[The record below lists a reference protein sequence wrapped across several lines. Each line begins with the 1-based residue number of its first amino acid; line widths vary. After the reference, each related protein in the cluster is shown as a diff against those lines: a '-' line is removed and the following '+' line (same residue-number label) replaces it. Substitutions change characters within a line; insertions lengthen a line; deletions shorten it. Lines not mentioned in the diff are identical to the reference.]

1 MASNSSCA
9 PPPPPPPWCCSPS
22 FGTKEGSCGYGAIP
36 KDQYPYFSTAA
47 LAPSNKFYAAD
58 ELQGCGQC
66 FQIQCADD
74 RAGGGCGGAPA
85 ATGLWAVH

>member
-1 MASNSSCA
+1 MHSCSPPGKLTCRLILPSSSA
-9 PPPPPPPWCCSPS
+9 LHRAACSPS

-36 KDQYPYFSTAA
+36 KDKYPYFSTAA
-47 LAPSNKFYAAD
+47 LAPSNKFYTAD

-74 RAGGGCGGAPA
+74 RAGE
-85 ATGLWAVH
+85 

>member
-1 MASNSSCA
+1 MHSCSPPGKLTCRLKLPASSA
-9 PPPPPPPWCCSPS
+9 LHRAACSPS

-36 KDQYPYFSTAA
+36 KDKYPYFSTAA
-47 LAPSNKFYAAD
+47 LAPSNKFYTAD

-74 RAGGGCGGAPA
+74 RAGE
-85 ATGLWAVH
+85 